1 MLNPV
6 FITLSSP
13 NPTTQQQ
20 SAQAYITHQNFTSI
34 NFNPYEYFDLD
45 SKRSSQIQNEK
56 TESPSTQVTSFNRD
70 KEDVRLANFK
80 NLYKYESEVRKEILN
95 KYLWPVRK
103 TSQHGH
109 SKRHFMEWLIQE
121 NPMRAIFIY
130 AMKTDLGSI
139 HNILG
144 ELQKD
149 ITQGYDRTNI
159 MSNRLKSLNYFSD
172 HAILT
177 PANLSLL
184 LENYGQKN
192 KQAWQK
198 ISEKIAEQLEQA
210 KEETSSIVT
219 FYLKSVLA
227 FLNGEDPFLL
237 TSNSDTQSTI
247 NPLDNL
253 IDQLAYHCLYS
264 PNETIVNFIK
274 SQINSSKSQSNLS
287 NLIFIGL
294 RSTEAQKSRA
304 IIQNYVDETGD
315 FKTAAELAA
324 FCGDFKFKRHERVQA
339 WIAEYAAYLNY
350 TKDYRARISFQK
362 RVNLGSRAKGHGP
375 NNTSSNDQ
383 SLNLPSEDRDTSV
396 AGSSN
401 VTGRA
406 ITSNEI
412 IGQELCPS
420 LRNNFRKYLSVYC
433 SYCGKLSKQP
443 NQILKEKGTSS
454 LNHSEFCNNCRKQ
467 LPRCCVCNLNIGYSE
482 LPMHAVESGIN
493 VENEKSTSTDENE
506 DKNEADLDC
515 EYNLLD
521 SCNIGNESSG
531 DKKQDRKMEAIT
543 WCRGCKHIY
552 HLSCSIK
559 WFSDPAGYNCAVSA
573 CTCNCIELE

>member
-1 MLNPV
+1 MLNSV

-13 NPTTQQQ
+13 IPTTQQQ
-20 SAQAYITHQNFTSI
+20 IAQAYITHQNFTSI

-56 TESPSTQVTSFNRD
+56 TESSSTQVTSFNRD

-159 MSNRLKSLNYFSD
+159 MSNRLKTLNYFSD

-198 ISEKIAEQLEQA
+198 ISEKIAEQLVQA
-210 KEETSSIVT
+210 KEETCSIVT

-287 NLIFIGL
+287 NLIFSGL

-324 FCGDFKFKRHERVQA
+324 FCGDFKFKGRLNENFFPMEISAFQKLGSKNIFRKPREIFRVMDRKTSKNTLTEILHFFDYFCLDTRIGVRVQKFS
-339 WIAEYAAYLNY
+339 
-350 TKDYRARISFQK
+350 TKNR
-362 RVNLGSRAKGHGP
+362 GSVFSPDFCASHPK
-375 NNTSSNDQ
+375 
-383 SLNLPSEDRDTSV
+383 
-396 AGSSN
+396 
-401 VTGRA
+401 
-406 ITSNEI
+406 
-412 IGQELCPS
+412 
-420 LRNNFRKYLSVYC
+420 
-433 SYCGKLSKQP
+433 KL
-443 NQILKEKGTSS
+443 
-454 LNHSEFCNNCRKQ
+454 F
-467 LPRCCVCNLNIGYSE
+467 
-482 LPMHAVESGIN
+482 
-493 VENEKSTSTDENE
+493 
-506 DKNEADLDC
+506 
-515 EYNLLD
+515 
-521 SCNIGNESSG
+521 
-531 DKKQDRKMEAIT
+531 
-543 WCRGCKHIY
+543 
-552 HLSCSIK
+552 
-559 WFSDPAGYNCAVSA
+559 
-573 CTCNCIELE
+573 